1 MFIVRL
7 AELNIGIE
15 NKYEYIYDMCVDYIT
30 DNAPDF
36 TVSASDNEILA
47 ESNGIIQQKGYLESL
62 AIYRKIADRILSYKG
77 FLIHGVVAENDS
89 CGIAFLAKSG
99 VGKST
104 HAKLLTEL
112 LKGRICIING
122 DKPLIRIIEGKVF
135 AFGSPWAGKE
145 NIHTNT
151 KTELKKI
158 CFIERAEE
166 NQCLHM
172 EKKAV
177 FERLI
182 NQVYIPKDKQLL
194 CLTLEYINELIE
206 KCDFYLIR
214 CNTDISAA
222 ETSYRGLGL

>member
-15 NKYEYIYDMCVDYIT
+15 NKYEYIYNMCVDYIT
-30 DNAPDF
+30 DNTPDF
-36 TVSASDNEILA
+36 SISVSDNEIMA
-47 ESNGIIQQKGYLESL
+47 ESNGTIQHKGYLESL
-62 AIYRKIADRILSYKG
+62 AIYRKIAEKTLDYRS
-77 FLIHGVVAENDS
+77 FLLHGVVADVDG
-89 CGIAFLAKSG
+89 CGIALLAKSG
-99 VGKST
+99 IGKST

-112 LKGRICIING
+112 LKDRICIING
-122 DKPLIRIIEGKVF
+122 DKPLIRIIEGKIF

-158 CFIERAEE
+158 CFIERAKE

-172 EKKAV
+172 EKKEV

-182 NQVYIPKDKQLL
+182 NQVYIPKDKRLL

-222 ETSYRGLGL
+222 ETSDSVN